1 MYMLKTYIFLYNFIE
16 EENVIIMRGEKMSGF
31 LKVKVCDIQ
40 VGLERSKQIGKIKYV
55 SLVNVQGEDYLDEDK
70 VN

>member
-1 MYMLKTYIFLYNFIE
+1 MYMLKTYIFLYNFKQNFILK
-16 EENVIIMRGEKMSGF
+16 RGEKMSGF

-55 SLVNVQGEDYLDEDK
+55 SLVNVQGEDYLDECAQI
-70 VN
+70 